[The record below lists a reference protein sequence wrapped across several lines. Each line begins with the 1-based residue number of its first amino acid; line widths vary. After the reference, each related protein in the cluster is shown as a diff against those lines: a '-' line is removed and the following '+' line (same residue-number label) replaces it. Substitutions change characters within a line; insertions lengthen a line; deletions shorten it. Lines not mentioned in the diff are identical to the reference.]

1 MVDTNVGPQ
10 PTNKIVVAGQPL
22 KQVMEVES
30 ATNMY
35 AGRLVKKGTGD
46 HDAVVATAGTDDILG
61 WLGYEDTI
69 KKHRPATLTTI
80 YTVAAQAVVLNGG
93 GFRIMGKLLSGETI
107 VKGEKLTGA
116 AAGCVASLTIGSTSE
131 IVGTAEESV
140 TAACSG
146 TGCDGTEDII
156 VLSTI

>member
-1 MVDTNVGPQ
+1 MVDTNVGPH

-22 KQVMEVES
+22 LQTMEVEVAAS
-30 ATNMY
+30 MY

-46 HDAVVATAGTDDILG
+46 HDAVVVAAGTDDILG

-69 KKHRPATLTTI
+69 KKYRPATLTTI
-80 YTVAAQAVVLNGG
+80 YVAADQAVVLNGG
-93 GFRIMGKLLSGETI
+93 GFRIMAKLLSGNTI

-116 AAGCVASLTIGSTSE
+116 AAGCVTALTIGSTSE
-131 IVGTAEESV
+131 IVGTAEESI
-140 TAACSG
+140 TSACAG
-146 TGCDGTEDII
+146 TGCDGTADII